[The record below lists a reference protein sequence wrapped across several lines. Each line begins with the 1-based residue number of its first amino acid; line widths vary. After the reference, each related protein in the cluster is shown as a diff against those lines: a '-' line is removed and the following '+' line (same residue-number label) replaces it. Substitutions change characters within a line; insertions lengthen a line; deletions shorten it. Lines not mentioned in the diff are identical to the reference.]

1 MKEVLLPE
9 LAESV
14 VEGEILK
21 WLVQEGESIALEQPL
36 CEVMTD
42 KVTVELPSPYAGVLH
57 QRLAQEGDVVAVHAA
72 IAVIAEAGASAGG
85 ASASRGGESV
95 QNAAATTAPSV
106 TQGIQETGENPTTTD
121 ANLPTQA
128 TEDRE
133 QMAEDSAPADSGGSI
148 VEAGNVAAKGEDD
161 TSLFK
166 AFASDEAVRL
176 EGLGNRSGSGAP
188 GTYTGGTGA
197 ILNRAQTTF
206 GRTDG
211 RVLAVPAARQMARQL
226 GVDLA
231 QVQGSGPNGRVRVGD
246 VMAHGGGQG
255 GQTQTAPVP
264 SAPAQAQVAAPAQ
277 AAPQPA
283 PAPAAPAA
291 KGAGGMPVAPVQYRT
306 PKGYEHLEDRVPLRG
321 MRRAISNQMQASHLY
336 TVRTLTVD
344 EVNLT
349 KLVEFRS
356 RVKDDAQAA
365 GVKLSYLPFIFKAVA
380 AALRK
385 YPSLNSSFDEATGE
399 IVMKRYYNLGM
410 AVATDAGLTVP
421 VLRDVNH
428 KSIFELASQV
438 TDLAGR
444 AQAGKLTPDELAGST
459 FSITNIGSIGALFSF
474 PIINVPDAAILGVHS
489 IQKRPIVN
497 ERDEIVIAHMMYLSL
512 SFDHRLVD
520 GAEAARFCKEVIR
533 LLENPDRLMLE
544 AM

>member
-21 WLVQEGESIALEQPL
+21 WLVQEGDMIALEQPL

-42 KVTVELPSPYAGVLH
+42 KVTVELPSPVAGRLTK
-57 QRLAQEGDVVAVHAA
+57 RLAQEGDVVAVHAA
-72 IAVIAEAGASAGG
+72 IALIDESGAASGAGQPA
-85 ASASRGGESV
+85 GESV
-95 QNAAATTAPSV
+95 AP
-106 TQGIQETGENPTTTD
+106 IQAIQDSAQNPTTTPEH
-121 ANLPTQA
+121 LPPQA
-128 TEDRE
+128 QEER
-133 QMAEDSAPADSGGSI
+133 SI
-148 VEAGNVAAKGEDD
+148 VEAGHIPAKADDD

-166 AFASDEAVRL
+166 AFASDETVRVQ
-176 EGLGNRSGSGAP
+176 GLGTA
-188 GTYTGGTGA
+188 
-197 ILNRAQTTF
+197 
-206 GRTDG
+206 GRTAVLTAPAPAQPAVQAREDG
-211 RVLAVPAARQMARQL
+211 RILAVPAARQLAREL

-231 QVQGSGPNGRVRVGD
+231 QVQGSGPNGRVRVQD
-246 VMAHGGGQG
+246 VTAHVEQAKAPAA
-255 GQTQTAPVP
+255 QTHSPQSQPVQPVAPAPTAPQP
-264 SAPAQAQVAAPAQ
+264 QQAPAKAAPANT
-277 AAPQPA
+277 
-283 PAPAAPAA
+283 
-291 KGAGGMPVAPVQYRT
+291 GGMPVAPVQYRT

-349 KLVEFRS
+349 KLVAFRD
-356 RVKDDAQAA
+356 RVKDEAKEA
-365 GVKLSYLPFIFKAVA
+365 GVRLSYMPFFFKAVA
-380 AALRK
+380 VALRK
-385 YPSLNSSFDEATGE
+385 YPSLNTSFDEATGE
-399 IVMKRYYNLGM
+399 IVQKRYYHMGM

-428 KSIFELASQV
+428 KSVFDLAREV
-438 TDLAGR
+438 VDLAGR
-444 AQAGKLTPDELAGST
+444 AQGGKLSADELTGSS

-489 IQKRPIVN
+489 IVKRPIVN
-497 ERDEIVIAHMMYLSL
+497 EHDEIVVAHMMYLSL

-544 AM
+544 GM

>member
-21 WLVQEGESIALEQPL
+21 WLVQEGETVALEQPL

-42 KVTVELPSPYAGVLH
+42 KVTVELPSPFAGVL
-57 QRLAQEGDVVAVHAA
+57 QRQLVQEGDIVAVHAP
-72 IAVIAEAGASAGG
+72 IALIDETSGAGEG
-85 ASASRGGESV
+85 V
-95 QNAAATTAPSV
+95 QNAAASTAPSA
-106 TQGIQETGENPTTTD
+106 TQAIQDTGENPTTAD
-121 ANLPTQA
+121 VKLPVQA
-128 TEDRE
+128 AEERE
-133 QMAEDSAPADSGGSI
+133 QVGGSI
-148 VEAGNVAAKGEDD
+148 VEAGHVGPKNDD
-161 TSLFK
+161 DASLFK
-166 AFASDEAVRL
+166 AFASDETVRL
-176 EGLGNRSGSGAP
+176 SGLGQRSGSGAP
-188 GTYTGGTGA
+188 GSSTAGTA
-197 ILNRAQTTF
+197 VLSRPAPA
-206 GRTDG
+206 RRDG
-211 RVLAVPAARQMARQL
+211 RVLAVPAARQLAREL

-231 QVQGSGPNGRVRVGD
+231 QVTGSGPNGRVRVQD
-246 VMAHGGGQG
+246 VLAYSRDQSA
-255 GQTQTAPVP
+255 APTP
-264 SAPAQAQVAAPAQ
+264 QAAPAPQ
-277 AAPQPA
+277 AAPTN
-283 PAPAAPAA
+283 

-321 MRRAISNQMQASHLY
+321 MRRAISQQMQASHLY

-344 EVNLT
+344 EVNMT
-349 KLVEFRS
+349 RLVEFRS
-356 RVKDDAQAA
+356 RVKEEAQAA

-380 AALRK
+380 VALRK
-385 YPSLNSSFDEATGE
+385 YPSLNASFDEASGE
-399 IVMKRYYNLGM
+399 IVMKRYFNIGM

-428 KSIFELASQV
+428 KSVFELAREI
-438 TDLAGR
+438 TDLASR

-459 FSITNIGSIGALFSF
+459 FSVTNIGSIGALFSF

-497 ERDEIVIAHMMYLSL
+497 ERDEIEVAHMMYLSL

>member
-21 WLVQEGESIALEQPL
+21 WLVQEGETVALEQPL

-42 KVTVELPSPYAGVLH
+42 KVTVELPSPYAGVLER
-57 QRLAQEGDVVAVHAA
+57 RLANEGDVVAVHAP
-72 IAVIAEAGASAGG
+72 IAVIAEAGATSG
-85 ASASRGGESV
+85 GGERANQTTS
-95 QNAAATTAPSV
+95 AAPGV
-106 TQGIQETGENPTTTD
+106 TQSIQETFENPETTE
-121 ANLPTQA
+121 APLPTQA
-128 TEDRE
+128 AEERE
-133 QMAEDSAPADSGGSI
+133 QVGGSI
-148 VEAGNVAAKGEDD
+148 VEAGHTSARGDD
-161 TSLFK
+161 DASLFK
-166 AFASDEAVRL
+166 AFASDETVRL
-176 EGLGNRSGSGAP
+176 QGLENRSGSGAP
-188 GTYTGGTGA
+188 GTYTGGTGS
-197 ILNRAQTTF
+197 ILNRTQTPS

-211 RVLAVPAARQMARQL
+211 RVLAVPAARKLAREL

-231 QVQGSGPNGRVRVGD
+231 GVQGSGPNGRVRVDD
-246 VMAHGGGQG
+246 VTAHARGQ
-255 GQTQTAPVP
+255 QARPTAPAQTAP
-264 SAPAQAQVAAPAQ
+264 AP
-277 AAPQPA
+277 APQPA
-283 PAPAAPAA
+283 PAAPTPQPAPSA
-291 KGAGGMPVAPVQYRT
+291 KGTGGMPVAPVQYRT

-349 KLVEFRS
+349 RLVEFRS
-356 RVKDDAQAA
+356 RVKDEAQAA

-385 YPSLNSSFDEATGE
+385 YPSLNSSFDEGAGE
-399 IVMKRYYNLGM
+399 IVMKRYFNIGM

-421 VLRDVNH
+421 VLRDVNQ
-428 KSIFELASQV
+428 KSILELARQV
-438 TDLAGR
+438 SDLASR

-459 FSITNIGSIGALFSF
+459 FSVTNIGSIGALFSF

-497 ERDEIVIAHMMYLSL
+497 ERDEIVVAHMMYLSL

>member
-21 WLVQEGESIALEQPL
+21 WLVEEGDMIALEQPL

-42 KVTVELPSPYAGVLH
+42 KVTVELPSPVAGRLSK
-57 QRLAQEGDVVAVHAA
+57 RLAQEGDVVAVHAA
-72 IAVIAEAGASAGG
+72 IALIDESGAASADV
-85 ASASRGGESV
+85 ASAPAAGESV
-95 QNAAATTAPSV
+95 AP
-106 TQGIQETGENPTTTD
+106 IQAIQDSAQNPTTT
-121 ANLPTQA
+121 AEHLPPQA
-128 TEDRE
+128 QEER
-133 QMAEDSAPADSGGSI
+133 SI
-148 VEAGNVAAKGEDD
+148 VEAGHIPAKAEDD

-166 AFASDEAVRL
+166 AFASDETVRVQ
-176 EGLGNRSGSGAP
+176 GLGQGLG
-188 GTYTGGTGA
+188 TGGRTA
-197 ILNRAQTTF
+197 VLTPPAPAQPAVQT
-206 GRTDG
+206 REDG
-211 RVLAVPAARQMARQL
+211 RILAVPAARQLAREL

-231 QVQGSGPNGRVRVGD
+231 QVQGSGPNGRVRVQD
-246 VMAHGGGQG
+246 VTAHVER
-255 GQTQTAPVP
+255 AK
-264 SAPAQAQVAAPAQ
+264 APATHAP
-277 AAPQPA
+277 APQPQPVQPA
-283 PAPAAPAA
+283 AAAPTAPQPQPQAPAKPAPANT
-291 KGAGGMPVAPVQYRT
+291 GGMPVAPVQYRT

-349 KLVEFRS
+349 KLVAFRD
-356 RVKDDAQAA
+356 RVKAEAKEA
-365 GVKLSYLPFIFKAVA
+365 GVRLSYMPFFFKAVA
-380 AALRK
+380 VALRK
-385 YPSLNSSFDEATGE
+385 YPSLNTSFDEATGE
-399 IVMKRYYNLGM
+399 IVQKRYYHMGM

-428 KSIFELASQV
+428 KSVFDLAREV
-438 TDLAGR
+438 VDLAGR
-444 AQAGKLTPDELAGST
+444 AQNGKLSADELTGSS

-489 IQKRPIVN
+489 IVKRPIVN
-497 ERDEIVIAHMMYLSL
+497 EHDEIVVAHMMYLSL

-544 AM
+544 GM

>member
-1 MKEVLLPE
+1 MKQVLLPE

-21 WLVQEGESIALEQPL
+21 WLVAEGETVALEQPL

-42 KVTVELPSPYAGVLH
+42 KVTVELPSPYAGVLQ
-57 QRLAQEGDVVAVHAA
+57 QRLANEGDVVAVHAP
-72 IAVIAEAGASAGG
+72 IAVIAEPGEAGG
-85 ASASRGGESV
+85 HGGGEGVS
-95 QNAAATTAPSV
+95 NAAQTVAPSITEAV
-106 TQGIQETGENPTTTD
+106 QETAQNPE
-121 ANLPTQA
+121 ANHTSLPTQA
-128 TEDRE
+128 AEERE
-133 QMAEDSAPADSGGSI
+133 HVGGEGGSI
-148 VEAGNVAAKGEDD
+148 VEAGHVQAKGDD
-161 TSLFK
+161 DASLFK
-166 AFASDEAVRL
+166 AFSSDETVKL
-176 EGLGNRSGSGAP
+176 QGLGNRSGSGAP
-188 GTYTGGTGA
+188 GTYTGGTGS
-197 ILNRAQTTF
+197 ILNREQTPS
-206 GRTDG
+206 GRTNG
-211 RVLAVPAARQMARQL
+211 RVLAVPAARQLAREL

-231 QVQGSGPNGRVRVGD
+231 QVRGSGPNGRVRVQD
-246 VMAHGGGQG
+246 VTEHGQG
-255 GQTQTAPVP
+255 QAAPAAVAQAVPTPQPQAAAPAPTPVP
-264 SAPAQAQVAAPAQ
+264 SAPA
-277 AAPQPA
+277 
-283 PAPAAPAA
+283 A
-291 KGAGGMPVAPVQYRT
+291 KGTGGMPVTPVQYRT

-349 KLVEFRS
+349 KLVEFRA
-356 RVKDDAQAA
+356 RVKGEAQAA

-380 AALRK
+380 VALRK

-399 IVMKRYYNLGM
+399 IVMKRYFNLGM

-421 VLRDVNH
+421 VLRDVNQ
-428 KSIFELASQV
+428 KSVFELARQV
-438 TDLAGR
+438 GDLASR

-459 FSITNIGSIGALFSF
+459 FSVTNIGSIGALFSF

-489 IQKRPIVN
+489 IVKRPIV
-497 ERDEIVIAHMMYLSL
+497 DEHDNIVVAHMMYLSL

-533 LLENPDRLMLE
+533 LLESPDRLMLE